1 MGSASSGAAAPR
13 IKMLGVDRL
22 KSDPRRQRG
31 RGENR
36 GRGARRGREEVAE
49 DVVVVDWGDP
59 TKPPSVAMI
68 GACNEGL

>member
-31 RGENR
+31 RWRTEG
-36 GRGARRGREEVAE
+36 GVLAVVARRVAE